1 MRGVDNSMMSSDSS
15 KSSVNSIVEAYN
27 NADYERL
34 AIVVRQMWGEE
45 ESELRQNI
53 FASFVLADEQ

>member
-1 MRGVDNSMMSSDSS
+1 MMSSDSS